1 MDYSEKILFVRIFL
15 SILILIFSLQS
26 WTKADDVRD
35 FQIES
40 MSIGDSLLDFFN
52 KNEIINHNIDKNKK
66 NNQFDRIL
74 VFSKSN
80 PLNEK
85 YSAILAN
92 LNTYDAMH
100 IFIKRNDN
108 KYIIQGIEGMLNFE
122 FNFSDCLKKKNEI
135 EKSISE
141 IFINSEKETRDN
153 HSHPVDKTGKSKTYA
168 TFIEI
173 NPDSKYYELR
183 LTCFNWSEETVYI
196 DHFRISIL
204 NDDVNEFVNNQYD

>member
-1 MDYSEKILFVRIFL
+1 MRVFIAVLFLIYSLNSFA
-15 SILILIFSLQS
+15 
-26 WTKADDVRD
+26 KADDVRD
-35 FQIES
+35 FQLES

-52 KNEIINHNIDKNKK
+52 KNEIINHNIDKNTE

-85 YSAILAN
+85 YSAISAN

-122 FNFSDCLKKKNEI
+122 FNFSECLKKKI
-135 EKSISE
+135 KSKNLSQD
-141 IFINSEKETRDN
+141 FYKFRKKTRDN
-153 HSHPVDKTGKSKTYA
+153 HSHPADKTGKVKHMQHLL
-168 TFIEI
+168 
-173 NPDSKYYELR
+173 K
-183 LTCFNWSEETVYI
+183 LTQTQNI
-196 DHFRISIL
+196 M
-204 NDDVNEFVNNQYD
+204 N

>member
-1 MDYSEKILFVRIFL
+1 MRVFIAVLFLIYSLNSFA
-15 SILILIFSLQS
+15 
-26 WTKADDVRD
+26 KADDVRD
-35 FQIES
+35 FQLES

-52 KNEIINHNIDKNKK
+52 KNEIINHNIDKNTE

-85 YSAILAN
+85 YSAISAN

-122 FNFSDCLKKKNEI
+122 FNFSECLKKKDKI

-141 IFINSEKETRDN
+141 IFINSEKKTRDN
-153 HSHPVDKTGKSKTYA
+153 HSHPADKTGKSKTYA

-173 NPDSKYYELR
+173 NPDSK
-183 LTCFNWSEETVYI
+183 
-196 DHFRISIL
+196 
-204 NDDVNEFVNNQYD
+204 